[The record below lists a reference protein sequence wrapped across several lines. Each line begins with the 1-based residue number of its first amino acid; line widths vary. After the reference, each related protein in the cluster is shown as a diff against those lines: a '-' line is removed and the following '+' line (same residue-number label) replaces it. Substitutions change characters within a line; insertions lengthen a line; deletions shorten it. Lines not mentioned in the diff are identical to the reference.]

1 MNPIVINRLQR
12 KLGYTFVH
20 QELLQQALTHR
31 SASSKHNERLEF
43 LGDSI
48 LSFVIANALYHRFPR
63 VDEGDMSRMR
73 ATLVRGNTLAEIAR
87 EFELG
92 ECLRLGPGELKSGG
106 FRRESILADTVE
118 ALIGGVF
125 LDSDIQ
131 NVERLILSWYQTRL
145 DEISPGDKQKDP
157 KTRLQE
163 YLQGR
168 HLPLPSYLVVQVRG
182 EAHDQEFTI
191 HVGKSTLLNKL
202 LGQKISITSRKAQT
216 TRHRIVGI
224 HTEGPYQA
232 IYVDT
237 PGLHMEEK
245 RAINRLMNK
254 AASSSIGDV
263 ELVIFVV
270 EGTRWTQDDE
280 MVLNKLRDAR
290 APVILAVNKV
300 DNVQEKADLLPH
312 LQFLASQM
320 NFLDIVPISAETG
333 TNVDTIASIVRKH
346 LPEAIHHFPEDYIT
360 DRSQRFMAS
369 EIIREKLMRFL
380 GAELPYSVTVEIERF
395 VSNERGGYD
404 INGLI
409 LVEREGQKKM
419 VIGNKGA
426 KIKTIGIEARK
437 DMQEM
442 FEAPVHLELWVKVKS
457 GWADDERALR
467 SLGYVDDL

>member
-1 MNPIVINRLQR
+1 MRGFDDKKTAGQFYANFIRGRGDLIGQVLNNTLTVPVNFFPPNAYGLYNMAGNVNEWVLDVYRATTNEVVDEYNSFRGNVYQSDSAYAESILD
-12 KLGYTFVH
+12 KLPKMDQVMRDSMRNVLIKEKKFAATGGDFRSFKDGD
-20 QELLQQALTHR
+20 AL
-31 SASSKHNERLEF
+31 SA

-191 HVGKSTLLNKL
+191 HCQVSGLSEPVVGTGS
-202 LGQKISITSRKAQT
+202 SRRKA
-216 TRHRIVGI
+216 
-224 HTEGPYQA
+224 EQA
-232 IYVDT
+232 
-237 PGLHMEEK
+237 
-245 RAINRLMNK
+245 
-254 AASSSIGDV
+254 AA
-263 ELVIFVV
+263 EQAL
-270 EGTRWTQDDE
+270 
-280 MVLNKLRDAR
+280 
-290 APVILAVNKV
+290 
-300 DNVQEKADLLPH
+300 
-312 LQFLASQM
+312 
-320 NFLDIVPISAETG
+320 
-333 TNVDTIASIVRKH
+333 
-346 LPEAIHHFPEDYIT
+346 
-360 DRSQRFMAS
+360 
-369 EIIREKLMRFL
+369 
-380 GAELPYSVTVEIERF
+380 
-395 VSNERGGYD
+395 
-404 INGLI
+404 
-409 LVEREGQKKM
+409 KK
-419 VIGNKGA
+419 
-426 KIKTIGIEARK
+426 
-437 DMQEM
+437 
-442 FEAPVHLELWVKVKS
+442 LEL
-457 GWADDERALR
+457 E
-467 SLGYVDDL
+467 